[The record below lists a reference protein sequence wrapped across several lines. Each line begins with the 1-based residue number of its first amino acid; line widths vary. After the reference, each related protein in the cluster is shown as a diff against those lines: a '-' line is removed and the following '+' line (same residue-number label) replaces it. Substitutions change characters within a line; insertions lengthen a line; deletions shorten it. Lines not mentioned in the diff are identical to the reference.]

1 MPGKVSTLLKEYT
14 ILTAASLG
22 MAAGIYFFEFLN
34 GFTTGGISG
43 ISIILGVLF
52 PEWSAGGFMLAINA
66 VLLLLGF
73 LILGKQF
80 GIKTFYCGLLVSLG
94 TYLLERLVPRTSP
107 LTDEPMLETVFMVVI
122 PSLTGAI
129 LFYFGA
135 SSGGTDI
142 LALII
147 KKLSPLNISWAL
159 FVSDLLIVMLLLSA
173 FGIEAW
179 LFSLLGFFARV
190 LLVHFFLNSI
200 NAARF
205 CTVITSPEHREA
217 LCDYITNELQKSAT
231 VSEAFLGAYQNEKK
245 SVLLVALTRRQA
257 SRLKAFAKTL
267 DEKTFI
273 IVSGTAEIIG
283 EGFRESF

>member
-1 MPGKVSTLLKEYT
+1 MHGRIATFIKEYT

-22 MAAGIYFFEFLN
+22 MAVGIYFFEFLN

-43 ISIILGVLF
+43 ISIILGACF
-52 PEWSAGGFMLAINA
+52 PQWSAGGFMLAINA
-66 VLLLLGF
+66 ALLLLGF
-73 LILGKQF
+73 LILGGQF

-94 TYLLERLVPRTSP
+94 TYLLERLVPRTAP

-122 PSLTGAI
+122 PSLTGAV

-147 KKLSPLNISWAL
+147 KKFSPLNISWAL
-159 FVSDLLIVMLLLSA
+159 FLSDLLIVMLLLFS

-190 LLVHFFLNSI
+190 LLVNFFLNSV

-217 LCDYITNELQKSAT
+217 ICDYITNVLQKSAT

-273 IVSGTAEIIG
+273 IVSGTSEIVG
-283 EGFRESF
+283 EGFREIF